1 MTWVYLICLIA
12 FIVCAIGSARA
23 QTKLHK
29 AQEDSKAARFDAQT
43 NWLTQYG
50 LSNNPTYKWENNV
63 FVLDESQSNTYISN
77 SILAGSSQVF
87 LQIPFSK
94 IIGFETLIDN
104 QVETKTTGALSR
116 ALVGGMLAGGAGA
129 IVGAASA
136 KTVSTDKIQSYKA
149 VLYLND
155 LSNPR
160 LEFNL
165 LDAPVQKT
173 DYTYTEAR
181 KFAESV
187 NASVKAILARNEEFR
202 AKQSALTAQNQQ
214 PLPPKSPAALP
225 AKKQPRVC
233 SVCGKKPIVAA
244 KVADGSGEMNAFLC
258 ESCLR
263 SAAKI
268 AHLRIVGSI
277 DERYPAGMEIGSALS
292 AEPSLDDFCF
302 PEE

>member
-1 MTWVYLICLIA
+1 MTWLYLIFLIA
-12 FIVCAIGSARA
+12 IIVCAIGSAHA
-23 QTKLHK
+23 QTKLYQAK
-29 AQEDSKAARFDAQT
+29 EASKAARSNEQI
-43 NWLTQYG
+43 NWLKTYG
-50 LSNNPTYKWENNV
+50 LSNNPSYKWGNNV
-63 FVLDESQSNTYISN
+63 FVLDEAQNTVYISN

-87 LQIPFSK
+87 LQIPFSE

-160 LEFNL
+160 LEFDL
-165 LDAPVQKT
+165 LDSPAQKT
-173 DYTYTEAR
+173 DYAYTEAKR
-181 KFAESV
+181 FAESV
-187 NASVKAILARNEEFR
+187 NASVKAILARNEEIR
-202 AKQSALTAQNQQ
+202 AKQAALPAQKQQ
-214 PLPPKSPAALP
+214 SLPSRSPAAIP
-225 AKKQPRVC
+225 AKKQPRIC

-244 KVADGSGEMNAFLC
+244 KVDDGEGEINAFLC

-268 AHLRIVGSI
+268 AHLRIMGSI
-277 DERYPAGMEIGSALS
+277 DERYPVGMEIGSIRP
-292 AEPSLDDFCF
+292 AEPSLDDFNF